1 MELIVDAN
9 LLIAA
14 LIKDSSTKKFL
25 MFSNHT
31 FYTSEYVF
39 EEIKNH
45 IQEIEDKTKVDKGR
59 LIEILKEIIHIAN
72 IKIIPS
78 KEFEDKLPKARKIS
92 PGKDDI
98 QYFALALKKSCP
110 IWSNDKKLKTQN
122 KVTIYNTAEIL
133 RQ

>member
-1 MELIVDAN
+1 
-9 LLIAA
+9 
-14 LIKDSSTKKFL
+14 

-45 IQEIEDKTKVDKGR
+45 IPELEQKTKVDKER
-59 LIEILKEIIHIAN
+59 LIEILKEIIRIAN

-78 KEFEDKLPKARKIS
+78 TEFENNIPEAKTIS
-92 PGKDDI
+92 PDKDDM
-98 QYFALALKKSCP
+98 QYFALALKKNCP

-122 KVTIYNTAEIL
+122 KITIYNTLEIIKK
-133 RQ
+133 QT